1 MHPFIRPVY
10 AGAGRVAEVA
20 AASISV
26 GPGKLRRSI
35 VARKDVVHRFE
46 RWARTFRDV
55 SQPLIWLHA
64 PSVGEGLQA
73 RPVLD
78 ALKAAHPRCQFVYTF
93 FSPSAESFAETLDVD
108 FRDVLPFDTARAGR
122 AILEALRPEVIIF
135 SKLDVWPNLVDEA
148 HARRVPTALISAT
161 LTARSS
167 RNSRVAALVLR
178 DSYSMLSA
186 VGAISA
192 ADGAR
197 LVALGCRKDTVHV
210 TGDTRFDQVA
220 SRALGIAGARELL
233 DPLRS
238 ARLTLVAGSTW
249 PSDERVLLAALADP
263 RVRETGMRLIIAPHE
278 PTPSHLAPIE
288 QWAVERRL
296 RHARITDSDAGAAE
310 VLVVDRLGVLG
321 DIYALGD
328 IAFVGG
334 GFHAAGLHSVL
345 EPASYGVP
353 VLFGHQHA
361 NSRDA
366 ALLID
371 AGGACEARDAEG
383 IVVALCEWF
392 GDPVAR
398 RVAGRSAQQVIMDNS
413 GATAR
418 TVALIES
425 IIPGV
430 FGSPPGR

>member
-10 AGAGRVAEVA
+10 AIAGRVAEVA
-20 AASISV
+20 AASIPV
-26 GPGKLRRSI
+26 GRGKVGRSI
-35 VARKDVVHRFE
+35 AARKDVVHRFE
-46 RWARTFRDV
+46 RWSQTYRDL
-55 SQPLIWLHA
+55 SQPLIWIHA

-73 RPVLD
+73 RPVLH

-93 FSPSAESFAETLDVD
+93 FSPSAASFAATLDVD

-122 AILEALRPEVIIF
+122 AIIEALRPAVILF
-135 SKLDVWPNLVDEA
+135 SKLDVWPNLLEEA
-148 HARRVPTALISAT
+148 HVRGVPTALISAT
-161 LTARSS
+161 LSARSS
-167 RNSRVAALVLR
+167 RNSTLAAMVLR
-178 DSYSMLSA
+178 DSYSRLSA

-197 LVALGCRKDTVHV
+197 LVALGCRNDAVQV

-220 SRALGIAGARELL
+220 GRASRIGRASDLL

-238 ARLTLVAGSTW
+238 DRLTLVAGSTW
-249 PSDERVLLAALADP
+249 PADEKVLLAALTDR
-263 RVRETGMRLIIAPHE
+263 RVGKMGLRVIIAPHE

-288 QWAVERRL
+288 HWAAERGL
-296 RHARITDSDAGAAE
+296 RHARMTDADAGAVD

-321 DIYALGD
+321 DLYALAD

-353 VLFGHQHA
+353 VLFGRQHA
-361 NSRDA
+361 SSRDA

-371 AGGACEARDAEG
+371 AGGGRDVRNSEELA
-383 IVVALCEWF
+383 VALGEWLA
-392 GDPVAR
+392 DPGAR
-398 RVAGRSAQQVIMDNS
+398 QTAGRAAQQLITDNC

-418 TVALIES
+418 TVALIEA
-425 IIPGV
+425 ITAGV
-430 FGSPPGR
+430 LPFPDGR